1 MIEILQEY
9 DATDITM
16 AYAYQSLGEQ
26 EQTLAT
32 IAKCIEQD
40 PDNAELYYS
49 ISGVY
54 GRMGKTEQALDNLR
68 IAFEKG
74 YNSFSFIEQD
84 DDLAALRDNPQY
96 KALIQQYKEKLGY
109 KMPQ

>member
-1 MIEILQEY
+1 MIEILQEQ
-9 DATDITM
+9 DATDMTM

-26 EQTLAT
+26 EQALAT
-32 IAKCIEQD
+32 IAKCIEGA

-54 GRMGKTEQALDNLR
+54 GRMGNTEQALDSLR
-68 IAFEKG
+68 IALEKG
-74 YNSFSFIEQD
+74 YKDLIYIED
-84 DDLAALRDNPQY
+84 DTDIAALRDNPQY

-109 KMPQ
+109 KKPQ

>member
-1 MIEILQEY
+1 
-9 DATDITM
+9 M

-26 EQTLAT
+26 EQALAT
-32 IAKCIEQD
+32 IAKCIEEA
-40 PDNAELYYS
+40 PDDAELYYS

-84 DDLAALRDNPQY
+84 DDLAVLRDNPQY
-96 KALIQQYKEKLGY
+96 KALIQRYKEKLGY